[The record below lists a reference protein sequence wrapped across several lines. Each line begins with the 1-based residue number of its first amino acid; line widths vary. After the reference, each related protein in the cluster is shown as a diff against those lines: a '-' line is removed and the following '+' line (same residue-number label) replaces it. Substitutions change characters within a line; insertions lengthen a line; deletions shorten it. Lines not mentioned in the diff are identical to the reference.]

1 MNLCINLNKN
11 QVAFLK
17 SVSDITKIS
26 PEKIILSHLEENF
39 FTKENS
45 SVSVEILTDTDEQE
59 IFKDE
64 KTKLEHTIINYFNS
78 QIKELE
84 LQNNDVAEF
93 FKVTAPTYSKAIN
106 LIQKNIVYKTIISA
120 SADLNKLIKDVY
132 FFVLEKNLKKFEN
145 KKSQISL
152 DSLELSEEQKYRF
165 VILIAYLIFRNSLFS
180 ELNITQYVNI
190 MNENLKSFD
199 EKLQKIFTLESAL
212 NIRQDLESMLIEYF
226 F

>member
-26 PEKIILSHLEENF
+26 PEKLILSHLEENF

-45 SVSVEILTDTDEQE
+45 SVEILEEQEKE